1 MLPRILAL
9 GLFVLLCAPA
19 CSSEGSSSE
28 CKEICRREASC
39 VEQMA
44 DGKDED
50 EEQNKFDQSEC
61 IAACD
66 ALSRDEVG
74 KELVKKHQDC
84 AKAAGKDC
92 AALLQCK

>member
-1 MLPRILAL
+1 MLLRIAL
-9 GLFVLLCAPA
+9 GLLLLATA

-28 CKEICRREASC
+28 CKNICQREASC
-39 VEQMA
+39 VEQN
-44 DGKDED
+44 DGKDEDD

-74 KELVKKHQDC
+74 KKLVEKHQEC
-84 AKAAGKDC
+84 AKQAKDC
-92 AALLQCK
+92 AAVLQCK